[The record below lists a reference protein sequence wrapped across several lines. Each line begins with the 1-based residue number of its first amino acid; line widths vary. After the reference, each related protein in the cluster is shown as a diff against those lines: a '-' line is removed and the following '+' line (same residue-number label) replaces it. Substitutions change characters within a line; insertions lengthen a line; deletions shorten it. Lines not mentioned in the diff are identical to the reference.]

1 MNFWFTIREGLKGFT
16 RARLS
21 TFITITSIVF
31 SHFLI
36 ALFLILSINVDSWI
50 GEMRSKLELEVYIDR
65 TLSDSETGQIK
76 KKTLKISGIENAVYI
91 SKKDAADRFEKEF
104 GKNIY
109 EILQSNPLPASL
121 TITLKP
127 EFRNAQKAAVVSKEL
142 GKIPGVEE
150 VVYHKELISIIDN
163 YMSVVYLVG
172 IVIIVLLITITFIL
186 LYNTIRL
193 TIYARRDIIEIM
205 KLVGAK
211 KSLIK
216 RPFVIEGLLQGAV
229 GAAIASGLVYVASKL
244 IIKYLYP
251 FLLIK
256 MDVYLIILSL
266 GMLIG
271 YFSSRISV
279 QKHFGHV

>member
-1 MNFWFTIREGLKGFT
+1 MNFWFTIREGLKGFS

-31 SHFLI
+31 SLFLI
-36 ALFLILSINVDSWI
+36 AIFLVLSINVDSWI
-50 GEMRSKLELEVYIDR
+50 GQIRSKLELEVYIDR
-65 TLSDSETGQIK
+65 TSTDEEA
-76 KKTLKISGIENAVYI
+76 KKTEQQIAKIDGIEKSVYI
-91 SKKDAADRFEKEF
+91 SKEAAAKRFEKEF

-109 EILQSNPLPASL
+109 EILQNNPLPASII
-121 TITLKP
+121 ITLKP
-127 EFRNAQKAAVVSKEL
+127 GFRNAEKAAQISNEL
-142 GKIPGVEE
+142 GKVNGVEE
-150 VVYHKELISIIDN
+150 IVYHKELISIIDN
-163 YMSVVYLVG
+163 YLDIVYLIG
-172 IVIIVLLITITFIL
+172 AIIIILLITITFIL

-216 RPFVIEGLLQGAV
+216 RPFVIEGLLQGV
-229 GAAIASGLVYVASKL
+229 FGALIASGAIYFSVKLV
-244 IIKYLYP
+244 IKFLYP
-251 FLLIK
+251 FLLFKADIYFI
-256 MDVYLIILSL
+256 VIIM

-279 QKHFGHV
+279 QKHLSNV

>member
-65 TLSDSETGQIK
+65 TLSESEAGQIK

-127 EFRNAQKAAVVSKEL
+127 EFRNAPKAAVVSKEL

-256 MDVYLIILSL
+256 MDVYIIILSM

>member
-1 MNFWFTIREGLKGFT
+1 MNFWFTVQEGLKGFS

-31 SHFLI
+31 SLFLI
-36 ALFLILSINVDSWI
+36 AIFLILSINVDSWI
-50 GEMRSKLELEVYIDR
+50 GQIRSKLELEVYIER
-65 TLSDSETGQIK
+65 TLTNEEAKQVEH
-76 KKTLKISGIENAVYI
+76 KISRISGVERSVYI
-91 SKKDAADRFEKEF
+91 SKADAAIRFEKEF

-109 EILQSNPLPASL
+109 EILQSNPLPASIV
-121 TITLKP
+121 ITLKP
-127 EFRNAQKAAVVSKEL
+127 EFRNAAKAAVVSKEMDQ
-142 GKIPGVEE
+142 INGVEE
-150 VVYHKELISIIDN
+150 VVYHKELISIIDE
-163 YMSVVYLVG
+163 YMDIVYLTG
-172 IVIIVLLITITFIL
+172 TVIIVLLITITIIL

-216 RPFVIEGLLQGAV
+216 RPFVIEGLLQGAL
-229 GAAIASGLVYVASKL
+229 GAAIASGAIYLTVKL
-244 IIKYLYP
+244 IVKFFYP

-256 MDVYLIILSL
+256 IDVYVIIMTL
-266 GMLIG
+266 GLLIG

-279 QKHFGHV
+279 QKHLSNV